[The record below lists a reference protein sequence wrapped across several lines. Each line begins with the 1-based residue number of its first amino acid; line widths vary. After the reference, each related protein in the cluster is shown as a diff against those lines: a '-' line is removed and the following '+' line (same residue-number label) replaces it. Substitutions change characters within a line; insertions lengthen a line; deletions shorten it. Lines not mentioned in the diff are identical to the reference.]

1 MFIKIAHIAPS
12 VAATRK
18 IKFFVVS
25 DFKELY
31 QPSHEC
37 GIAVNGS
44 LPQNM
49 SEIFKC
55 GPSSPIIALKAKI
68 CMQRRSRRQ
77 STGNKLTAQHENL
90 TST

>member
-37 GIAVNGS
+37 GTAVNGS
-44 LPQNM
+44 
-49 SEIFKC
+49 
-55 GPSSPIIALKAKI
+55 SSSAKYI
-68 CMQRRSRRQ
+68 
-77 STGNKLTAQHENL
+77 GDF
-90 TST
+90 